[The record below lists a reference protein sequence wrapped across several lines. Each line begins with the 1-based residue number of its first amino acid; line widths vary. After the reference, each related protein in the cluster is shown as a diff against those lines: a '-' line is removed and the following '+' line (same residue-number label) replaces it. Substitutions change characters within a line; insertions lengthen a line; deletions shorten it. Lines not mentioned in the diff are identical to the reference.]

1 VLLRDYR
8 GRTLGRPGNGRPYE
22 VIFIVSGRQPAMTDS
37 SEKSFFGC
45 RPGRPRRAARTGL
58 FIVAGGASIAMMD
71 YKHPSG

>member
-22 VIFIVSGRQPAMTDS
+22 VIFIV
-37 SEKSFFGC
+37 
-45 RPGRPRRAARTGL
+45 
-58 FIVAGGASIAMMD
+58 AGGASIAMMD